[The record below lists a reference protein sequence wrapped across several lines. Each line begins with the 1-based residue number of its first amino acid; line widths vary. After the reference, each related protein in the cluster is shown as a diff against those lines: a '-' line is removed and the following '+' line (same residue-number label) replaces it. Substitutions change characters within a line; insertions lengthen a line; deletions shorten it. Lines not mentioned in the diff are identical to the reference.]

1 MYKKNNDSAFAIDN
15 YTQTYNKI
23 DKISV
28 KHYAK
33 LCSYTFYIITNHK

>member
-1 MYKKNNDSAFAIDN
+1 MIQLSPLITIHKYN
-15 YTQTYNKI
+15 NKI